1 MLVIGGVVLL
11 VLIAGAVWYNSQ
23 SKTSVKQENTQV
35 TTEPV
40 TPQESP
46 ATDSAQSV
54 NVKAFNLQNKALSF
68 DVKEIK
74 VKKGDTVKVTFK
86 VTQGTHDFVVDEFS
100 TRTELLKVGQEE
112 TVEFIADKTGS
123 FEYYCSMP
131 GHREAGMKGTL
142 IVE

>member
-11 VLIAGAVWYNSQ
+11 VLIAGAVWYSQ

-86 VTQGTHDFVVDEFS
+86 VTQGTHDFVVEEFS

-123 FEYYCSMP
+123 FEYYCSVP